1 MDPLAKYVGS
11 KLSELGQKV
20 EALGTPVDL
29 SRKKDR
35 QETTLYQ
42 HLSEGTLLLFEHWD
56 KEFSSWLIRKS
67 IAVAPYLLITI
78 LFSLASIL
86 MTGLVSHKDG
96 MSYFQSLVLVIKA
109 TTAFLCKFTGLGGV
123 EFYIDL
129 GKHGAKNIDS
139 SRIGSEL
146 WHLALPVWTA
156 FFVSIPVSFPLSKI
170 LMLWFTKK
178 AINKSITE
186 TVNQRIRGARL
197 VTVDEMNEI
206 IQLTEEA
213 GRQEAI
219 KNGWKPI
226 KSEIELTIG
235 GVRCPYGFETT
246 GILIV
251 GSPGTG
257 KTVLQKDILPQIRA
271 AGHKM
276 AVHDPAPEFIVT
288 LMEEGDY
295 VFSPYDARYPG
306 DWDIFGELK
315 SSYDAKN
322 FATVLVSLPEK
333 AEYIGKRGRRLLR
346 ELFMLT
352 SSVEELMGV
361 LHSDLFEIK
370 EKVKGTKAESIIR
383 TDMKGAAETAKVVE
397 HLIDSLD
404 VFNVIKSPKPG
415 QKRFS
420 FREWVSDPND
430 RRWVFL
436 VNRAD
441 QKEILGP
448 LYALIFEIIALELI
462 SSTPNDLLPEDQR
475 RRVWINL
482 EELGT
487 SLPKIPSL
495 ELLPAQGRKYGLGI
509 IATVQSIDQLEKDEL
524 YGKSGANAI
533 VTCLK
538 TWFIYGAAG
547 WAAAEYLSNQIGMIE
562 EDQKGS
568 STNVSAEEIS
578 GNRGWRS
585 GIAERAAV
593 MKEEIKALEV
603 FHCYMLLPSLP
614 AVKVR
619 VGPENHVKKAVP
631 NEAFIP
637 SATAKLI
644 HPGLHGHG
652 GAVIEGEAVV
662 VDEAIEALP
671 SVAGVADSNPVTP
684 EPRPEA
690 PVQPSTR
697 SSAAQSDEVVDLDMV
712 LNGLLGES
720 TSAKPSVEEVVPPP
734 PPKEAEEL
742 DDSWMDAFKP

>member
-1 MDPLAKYVGS
+1 MDPLAKRIGS
-11 KLSELGQKV
+11 KLSELGQKIEGV
-20 EALGTPVDL
+20 GQPVDL
-29 SRKKDR
+29 TRKQNK
-35 QETTLYQ
+35 QETTIAQ
-42 HLSEGTLLLFEHWD
+42 HISEGTLLLLEDWD
-56 KEFSSWLIRKS
+56 KRLESWALRKLI
-67 IAVAPYLLITI
+67 AAAPYLVISLVIT
-78 LFSLASIL
+78 LFAVFL
-86 MTGLVSHKDG
+86 TGVVTHQDG
-96 MSYFQSLVLVIKA
+96 MSYFQSILLVMKA
-109 TTAFLCKFTGLGGV
+109 SAATIFKMVGLGSV
-123 EFYIDL
+123 AFDL
-129 GKHGAKNIDS
+129 NLGALGTERASASKVA
-139 SRIGSEL
+139 SEL
-146 WHLALPVWTA
+146 WTLAWPVIGA
-156 FFVSIPVSFPLSKI
+156 LLVSIPISFPLSKI
-170 LMLWFTKK
+170 LMLWFNKK

-322 FATVLVSLPEK
+322 FATVLVPLPEK
-333 AEYIGKRGRRLLR
+333 AEYIGRRGRRLLR

-383 TDMKGAAETAKVVE
+383 TDMKGAPESAKVVE

-637 SATAKLI
+637 SAAAKFI
-644 HPGLHGHG
+644 HPGLQGHG

-662 VDEAIEALP
+662 VDESVEALP
-671 SVAGVADSNPVTP
+671 SVAGVADAYPVPPERP
-684 EPRPEA
+684 EP
-690 PVQPSTR
+690 PVQPSSIR
-697 SSAAQSDEVVDLDMV
+697 PVAQSDEVVDLDMV

-720 TSAKPSVEEVVPPP
+720 SSAKPAVEEVDPPP
-734 PPKEAEEL
+734 PPKEPEQL